1 MSLQRLFTAF
11 LCFGYSY
18 AFQDAHGELTN
29 ALHNRNASG
38 LLSSLSTM
46 NGDQAVKLPTY
57 GSVTVLQLAK
67 AQALV
72 DEAHERISRA
82 NKYLHENPRRNTYD
96 KSDGAPR
103 TQRYIELEVP
113 YAVSEEL
120 TTAAA
125 MLAEYD
131 ARSSMNSTTVPNV
144 FKNRAAPF
152 WMESIKH
159 SGSFPFGNDP
169 NYKVRNSSLREIPT
183 D

>member
-1 MSLQRLFTAF
+1 MSLRRLFTAF

-18 AFQDAHGELTN
+18 ALQDAHCKLTN
-29 ALHNRNASG
+29 ALHNRNAPG
-38 LLSSLSTM
+38 LPSSLSTT
-46 NGDQAVKLPTY
+46 NGDQVAKLPTY
-57 GSVTVLQLAK
+57 GSVTALQLAK

-72 DEAHERISRA
+72 DEAHVRIGRA

-113 YAVSEEL
+113 YAVSEEI
-120 TTAAA
+120 TTAVA

-131 ARSSMNSTTVPNV
+131 ARNSMNSTTVPSV
-144 FKNRAAPF
+144 FRKRVAPF

-159 SGSFPFGNDP
+159 SGSSPFGNDP
-169 NYKVRNSSLREIPT
+169 DYKVRNSSLREIQT